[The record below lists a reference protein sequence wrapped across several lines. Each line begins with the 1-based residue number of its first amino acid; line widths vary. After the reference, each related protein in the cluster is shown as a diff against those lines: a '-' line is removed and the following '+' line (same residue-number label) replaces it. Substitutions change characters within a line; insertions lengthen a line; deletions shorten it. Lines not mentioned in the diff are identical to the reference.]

1 MRHAVRSLPCGLC
14 VRAAEFWLCNAI
26 ANPLKLAEFFS
37 ETKRHGFK
45 SKVVKPPLGFD
56 PIAIVLFDKPEAEKV
71 ETEPEPE
78 AEQQGGGGA
87 ASASS

>member
-1 MRHAVRSLPCGLC
+1 M
-14 VRAAEFWLCNAI
+14 RAAEFWLCNAI

-56 PIAIVLFDKPEAEKV
+56 PIAIVRFYKPEAETEP
-71 ETEPEPE
+71 ETEPETETEP
-78 AEQQGGGGA
+78 QGGGGA
-87 ASASS
+87 AS